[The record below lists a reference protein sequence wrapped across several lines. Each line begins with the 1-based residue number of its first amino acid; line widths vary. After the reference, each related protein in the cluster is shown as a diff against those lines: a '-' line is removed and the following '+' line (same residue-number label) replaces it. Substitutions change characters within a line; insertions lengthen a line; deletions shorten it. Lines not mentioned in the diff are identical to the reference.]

1 MSRLPRAQFS
11 VLALMAA
18 MGGGTV
24 VVHAATLPPFV
35 VSPDLLGA
43 PPTRQLRPD
52 AAGSTAAPATG
63 SLTEPSAQPA
73 ASPAAADT
81 QRKSAVSGPAAAGVL
96 VGGTVLQPVPLGTA
110 KDRKKS
116 PVYVT
121 ADQIDGT
128 PEDKVIATGNVD
140 LVKADSELKAD
151 VLTYSKPDDEVEATG
166 HVYLRR
172 ERDEVAGPHLKLKI
186 GESVGSFEEPAFQVN
201 PKPSPIKDAIVG
213 QPRPG
218 YGTAEKLEF
227 QGEDRYRLE
236 KATYSTCK
244 PGDGQDWFAKVSDL
258 DLNYVTSEGEAHN
271 ATVVFKGV
279 PILYSPWLSFSL
291 NGNRKSGLL
300 APTWGTTTNSGMEFA
315 LPYYWNIAPNMDA
328 TITPRFMAR
337 RGTQLRGE
345 YRYLG
350 ETYNGVAN
358 GEYLPH
364 DQLTNT
370 SRRGF
375 SWVHNQSF
383 SPALTGRLNV
393 NQVSDNTYFTD
404 LSSQIST
411 IAQTNLVREGRLTY
425 AGGWWTAGTLVQR
438 FQTLQ
443 DPNAAPV
450 AKPYERLP
458 QMNLTANR
466 YDLPAG
472 TAFHF
477 NGEFVAF
484 NHPDGNQVQGQRTT
498 FYPQLSLPLQTAA
511 FYVTPKVGVHNT
523 QYQLEQ
529 QGAGVPSSMSRS
541 VPIVSVDSG
550 VTFERDTNFFGRDLV
565 QTLEPRLYYLNV
577 PYRDQSQIP
586 VFDSGV
592 ADFNFAQIFSENAF
606 TGGDRIADANQTTAA
621 LSSRLISP
629 TSGAELARLAVGQRW
644 YFRDQLVTLPGVTPR
659 TGHLADYLAA
669 FSAKLSQT
677 TSFDSGVQYNP
688 RDKHLQRFNAGVRYQ
703 PETGHIFNASYRF
716 NRDQTLLT
724 TTASGTTTTT
734 TATDMGLRQID
745 LSGQWPVAPGWSAVG
760 RYNYSIKDKRL
771 VENVLGMEYDEACW
785 ALRFVLQKVAT
796 TTGQT
801 SSAFFVQLQLNGFSS
816 LGANPISLLKRNVP
830 GFGRVV
836 ETENEEM
843 IPK

>member
-18 MGGGTV
+18 MGGGTA
-24 VVHAATLPPFV
+24 VVHAAPLPPFV

-43 PPTRQLRPD
+43 PPTRQPRPD
-52 AAGSTAAPATG
+52 ATGNAVAPG
-63 SLTEPSAQPA
+63 PESSNSSSAQPA
-73 ASPAAADT
+73 PSIPAAAADA
-81 QRKSAVSGPAAAGVL
+81 QAKSAASAPATASGL
-96 VGGTVLQPVPLGTA
+96 VGGTALQPVPLGLA

-121 ADQIDGT
+121 ADHIDGK
-128 PEDKVIATGNVD
+128 PDDKVIATGNVD
-140 LVKADSELKAD
+140 LVKADSQLKAD
-151 VLTYSKPDDEVEATG
+151 VLTYSKPEDEVEATG

-186 GESVGSFEEPAFQVN
+186 GESVGFFEQPVFQVN

-218 YGTAEKLEF
+218 YGTAEKLVF
-227 QGEDRYRLE
+227 QGEDRYYME

-258 DLNYVTSEGEAHN
+258 DLNYVTSEGEGRN
-271 ATVVFKGV
+271 ATVVFKGT
-279 PILYSPWLSFSL
+279 PILYAPWLSFSL

-350 ETYNGVAN
+350 ATYSGVVN
-358 GEYLPH
+358 GEYLPN
-364 DQLTNT
+364 DQLAKT
-370 SRRGF
+370 SRHGF
-375 SWVHNQSF
+375 SWVHNQRF
-383 SPALTGRLNV
+383 GKALTGSLNV

-443 DPNAAPV
+443 DPNAATV
-450 AKPYERLP
+450 VKPYERLP
-458 QMNLTANR
+458 QINLTANR
-466 YDLPAG
+466 YDLPVGA
-472 TAFHF
+472 AFHF

-484 NHPDGNQVQGQRTT
+484 NHPDGNQVQGRRTT
-498 FYPQLSLPLQTAA
+498 YYPQLSLPMQTAA

-523 QYQLEQ
+523 QYSLEQ
-529 QGAGVPSSMSRS
+529 QAAGTPSALSRS

-550 VTFERDTNFFGRDLV
+550 MTFERDAKVFGRDLV

-586 VFDSGV
+586 VFDTGV
-592 ADFNFAQIFSENAF
+592 ADFNFAQIFSENTF
-606 TGGDRIADANQTTAA
+606 TGGDRIADANQATFA
-621 LSSRLISP
+621 LSSRLINPS
-629 TSGAELARLAVGQRW
+629 SGAELSRVAVGQRW
-644 YFRDQLVTLPGVTPR
+644 YFRDQLVTLPGVAPR
-659 TGHLADYLAA
+659 TGHVADYLGA
-669 FSAKLSQT
+669 FSAQLNPR

-688 RDKHLQRFNAGVRYQ
+688 RDKHLERFNVGLRYL
-703 PETGHIFNASYRF
+703 PETGRILNASYRF
-716 NRDQTLLT
+716 NRDQALLT
-724 TTASGTTTTT
+724 GTPT
-734 TATDMGLRQID
+734 GLRQID
-745 LSGQWPVAPGWSAVG
+745 VSGQWPLGWGWSAVG

-771 VENVLGMEYDEACW
+771 IENVLGMEYTEACW
-785 ALRFVLQKVAT
+785 ALRFVVQSVAT

-801 SSAFFVQLQLNGFSS
+801 STGFFMQLQLNGFSS
-816 LGANPISLLKRNVP
+816 LGSNPISLLKRNVP
-830 GFGRVV
+830 GYGRVV
-836 ETENEEM
+836 ETENEELT
-843 IPK
+843 PK